1 MFSLDSSVLKV
12 FGITAKTANADES
25 TAEVTASMR
34 NPYDHD
40 KDNFDVFQ
48 TDSSGLGIWDAATRN
63 SDFPAKQ
70 SFVIGVSVDPRTDKR
85 MFLSGFHSVIT
96 FSAATAITVPSPE
109 KAAAVIGFFL
119 ENIQRQENINL
130 IAKANNL

>member
-1 MFSLDSSVLKV
+1 MEKGSS
-12 FGITAKTANADES
+12 FF
-25 TAEVTASMR
+25 R
-34 NPYDHD
+34 
-40 KDNFDVFQ
+40 DNF
-48 TDSSGLGIWDAATRN
+48 
-63 SDFPAKQ
+63 
-70 SFVIGVSVDPRTDKR
+70 IGFTVSVDPRTDKR